1 MIGATIKKDTWL
13 LLRDRGRL
21 LMLFVMPLVFIVVFG
36 SMFKFGPDEGKP
48 REIAIWHAPG
58 DARGAAIERALAE
71 TPGFS
76 PKLLASADA
85 VRRAVA
91 AAEMP
96 AGLVVPADFAPAA
109 GRPIELVIDLGE
121 QVQVRGPLQGALTG
135 AVMRGLAPVRAGAS
149 PPVVEAKSPPGVGK
163 PIDNISSFQVTVP
176 GNGVLF
182 GFFIAMTVA
191 MTFSSERHSGT
202 WRRLLA
208 APVPRWRALLGKLVP
223 YYLIGVVQLAVL
235 FGIGAGV
242 FGMKCAGSVSALIV
256 LSLVVVL
263 CALAFGMLVASFG
276 WTEKQIGSTVPV
288 MLLVMGLVAGCM
300 FPRLLMPPFMQKL
313 GLVVPHS
320 WALDGYYA
328 VLVRQGTTLADIAPT
343 LGVLGAFTVGFAVLG
358 LWRFKFE

>member
-1 MIGATIKKDTWL
+1 VIGATIIKDTQL

-21 LMLFVMPLVFIVVFG
+21 LMLFAMPLVFIVVFG

-48 REIAIWHAPG
+48 RPIAIWHAPG
-58 DARGAAIERALAE
+58 DARGEAIERALAD
-71 TPGFS
+71 TPGFT

-91 AAEMP
+91 AEDVP
-96 AGLVVPADFAPAA
+96 AGLVVPQDFDPAA
-109 GRPIELVIDLGE
+109 GRRVELVIDLG
-121 QVQVRGPLQGALTG
+121 QQIQVRGPLQGALTG
-135 AVMRGLAPVRAGAS
+135 AVMRALAPVPLEKL
-149 PPVVEAKSPPGVGK
+149 PPVLEAKSPPGVAK
-163 PIDNISSFQVTVP
+163 PIENVSSFQVTVP

-191 MTFSSERHSGT
+191 MTFASERHSGT
-202 WRRLLA
+202 WKRLLA

-235 FGIGAGV
+235 FAIGAFA
-242 FGMKCAGSVSALIV
+242 FGMQIAGSFAALV
-256 LSLVVVL
+256 LLSLLVVL

-288 MLLVMGLVAGCM
+288 ILLVMGLVGGCM

-328 VLVRQGTTLADIAPT
+328 VLVRQGTTVADIAPS
-343 LGVLGAFTVGFAVLG
+343 LGALAAFSVGFALLG